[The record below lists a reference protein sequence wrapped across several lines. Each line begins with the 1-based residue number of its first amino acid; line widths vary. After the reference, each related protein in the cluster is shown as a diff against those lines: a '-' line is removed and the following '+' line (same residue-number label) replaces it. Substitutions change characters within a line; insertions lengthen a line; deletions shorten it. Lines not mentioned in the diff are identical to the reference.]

1 MLLAFCKSLL
11 VFIITMITGT
21 IVTVFSQF
29 YPVKPTKVNWL
40 NSKNGKLNEKKEFEW
55 LNCSMNILST
65 ANKIMAIP
73 FQVTFKIFMIIP
85 LTYFDDVHKV
95 EEQKNMMKQVVIYCV
110 SSSFVWMRHLLKIY
124 PKSYFLQEAV

>member
-1 MLLAFCKSLL
+1 
-11 VFIITMITGT
+11 
-21 IVTVFSQF
+21 
-29 YPVKPTKVNWL
+29 
-40 NSKNGKLNEKKEFEW
+40 
-55 LNCSMNILST
+55 MNILST

-110 SSSFVWMRHLLKIY
+110 SSSFV
-124 PKSYFLQEAV
+124 